1 MGALSDGTWLDA
13 ARMRRVAVV
22 CLIVSLISIVLL
34 FATSHGTLDFKGRP
48 LGTDFSQVWT
58 AGTMVWDGRAAA
70 VWDWPSH
77 FAVQQAFHKS
87 TTVDLYGWHYPPPF
101 LLIAAAL
108 ATMPYLPALFVWQA
122 TTLAPLALL
131 AQRYLGRGDGW
142 LFIVAA
148 PVTLVCLTHG
158 HNGFLTALLLGG
170 GLILLDRRPL
180 LAGLLLGC
188 LVYKPQFALVIP
200 LLLLATRQWRAI
212 LGAALSSLA
221 LIALTLAIWGWPVW
235 QAFLDSLP
243 LTREV
248 VIEQGRTGW
257 EKIMSPFSAVRS
269 WGMAIGP
276 AYAVQSAFALGSIAA
291 TLWLALKGR
300 PELRNAAT
308 AAAVLIAT
316 PYVLDYDFVVL
327 MLGIA
332 FLWKDGERHG
342 WGSWEKNLLALAWVA
357 PLFARAFAQATLIPL
372 GLFTALAVLAI
383 AVRRGLSSSASIHV
397 REDGERS
404 RLTASP
410 SRHSHE
416 ASAR

>member
-1 MGALSDGTWLDA
+1 MSDGSWLDR
-13 ARMRRVAVV
+13 ARVRRIAWLCLAVTIIAVAT
-22 CLIVSLISIVLL
+22 L
-34 FATSHGTLDFKGRP
+34 FATAHGTLDYKGRP

-58 AGTMVWDGRAAA
+58 AGTMVWDGRAAS

-77 FAVQQAFHKS
+77 FAVQQAFHRS

-108 ATMPYLPALFVWQA
+108 AMLPYIPALILWQA
-122 TTLAPLALL
+122 ATLAPFTWM
-131 AQRYLGRGDGW
+131 AQRFLGLRDGW
-142 LFIVAA
+142 LFALAA
-148 PVTLVCLTHG
+148 PVTLICLAHG
-158 HNGFLTALLLGG
+158 HNGFLTGLLLGG

-188 LVYKPQFALVIP
+188 LVYKPQFAMVIP
-200 LLLLATRQWRAI
+200 LLLLATRQWKAI

-243 LTREV
+243 LTKHV

-276 AYAVQSAFALGSIAA
+276 AYVVQGAASIFAIGA
-291 TLWLALKGR
+291 TLWLAWKRR
-300 PELRNAAT
+300 PALRNAAVT
-308 AAAVLIAT
+308 AAVLIST

-327 MLGIA
+327 LLGIG
-332 FLWKDGERHG
+332 FLWKDGEEHG
-342 WGSWEKNLLALAWVA
+342 WAKWEKSLLALAWAA
-357 PLFARAFAQATLIPL
+357 PLFARGLAAATLFPL
-372 GLFTALAVLAI
+372 GLLTAISVLAI
-383 AVRRGLSSSASIHV
+383 AVSRGL
-397 REDGERS
+397 R
-404 RLTASP
+404 ASP
-410 SRHSHE
+410 SR
-416 ASAR
+416 R